1 MPAPPQGASFNP
13 SRRRFL
19 LGAAVA
25 TLALG
30 GGHGELANAA
40 MDVEQMRSLML
51 ERHGHDGV
59 LVIEAWLGLLRDL
72 QDRSTTER
80 LNGVNDFFNH
90 RIRWIEDIQIWGKE
104 DFWATP
110 LETLIK
116 GAGDCEDYAIAKYQT
131 LKTLGIPGRRLR
143 MIYVRARIGRSDI
156 IQAHMVLGYYES
168 PTDEPLVL
176 DNLLPDIL
184 PASQRSDLT
193 PVFSFNSD
201 GLWTGGA
208 QDSLADPTRRLS
220 RWRNVLQRMTAEGVL

>member
-25 TLALG
+25 TLALAG
-30 GGHGELANAA
+30 SHGELANGA

-72 QDRSTTER
+72 QDRSTIER
-80 LNGVNDFFNH
+80 LTGVNDFFNQ
-90 RIRWIEDIQIWGKE
+90 RVRWVEDIRIWGKE

-110 LETLIK
+110 LETLVK

-131 LKTLGIPGRRLR
+131 LKTLGISGQCLR
-143 MIYVRARIGRSDI
+143 MIYVSARIGRGDI
-156 IQAHMVLGYYES
+156 IQAHMVLGYYKS
-168 PTDEPLVL
+168 PAAEPLVL
-176 DNLLPDIL
+176 DNLLPNIL
-184 PASQRSDLT
+184 PANQRSDLI

-201 GLWTGGA
+201 GLWTGSA
-208 QDSLADPTRRLS
+208 PSSLADPTQRLS
-220 RWRNVLQRMTAEGVL
+220 RWRDVLQRMTVEGIL